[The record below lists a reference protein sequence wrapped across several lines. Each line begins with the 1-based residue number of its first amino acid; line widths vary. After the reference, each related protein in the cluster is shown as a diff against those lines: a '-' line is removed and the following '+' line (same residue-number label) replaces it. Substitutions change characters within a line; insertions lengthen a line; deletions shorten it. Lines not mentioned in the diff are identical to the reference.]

1 MYNISEESIDTVVCG
16 LLSTEKS
23 AMAEYRTT
31 CGGDSGSDVTPEVPT
46 AVVASAASSSR
57 VGRTR
62 TRARGQRR
70 RRVTSY

>member
-1 MYNISEESIDTVVCG
+1 MYISEELIDTVVCG

-23 AMAEYRTT
+23 AMTEYRTT

-46 AVVASAASSSR
+46 AVVAPAVRSSR

-62 TRARGQRR
+62 STGRRQRR
-70 RRVTSY
+70 RRVTGY